1 MGRTLRI
8 LILAAIAAST
18 AACGGSSSSSNSA
31 SLQSGDV
38 AVVGDIHITKQDL
51 DHQIKLEVR
60 AMQVGSQSCTGGS
73 QGQENCKNKSTKIPK
88 VGTSQYTTTIVQPVV
103 AYLVTQAQ
111 VQNIAKALH
120 VGVTAAQLKTQVN
133 QAISQYYGGNN
144 AKYQADLKKY
154 DLTEADIEQQFKLTL
169 LEQNIESKLKAQVKV
184 TPKDMRDY
192 YNSHQSLYET
202 TASTRKVDYVL
213 VPSKAL
219 ADKALAALQ
228 GGKSFSDVA
237 KGAID
242 DSSLHEPFVATE
254 GQIDAAFQ
262 KPAFSLKTNQLSG
275 LVPVD
280 KAYAKTSLKGKCKP
294 TCYFIIRP
302 TADVVKGGAKKSF
315 ASVKAQIQSTLL
327 SSRQS
332 AHLQAVVTRLENAQK
347 KITHYAAGLQA
358 AQDADDAVDRRARH
372 RRVHHSGHL
381 RPWRRSSRSGRV
393 TPT

>member
-8 LILAAIAAST
+8 LILAALAVST
-18 AACGGSSSSSNSA
+18 AACGGSSASSNVA

-38 AVVGDIHITKQDL
+38 AVVGDTHITRKDL

-60 AMQVGSQSCTGGS
+60 AMQVGS
-73 QGQENCKNKSTKIPK
+73 KKPIPK
-88 VGTSQYTTTIVQPVV
+88 VGTSAYTTTIVQPVV

-120 VGVTAAQLKTQVN
+120 VSVTKKQLQTQVK
-133 QAISQYYGGNN
+133 QAIAQYYGGNQ

-154 DLTEADIEQQFKLTL
+154 DLTEADVERQFRLTL
-169 LEQNIESKLKAQVKV
+169 LEQNIETKLKSQVKV
-184 TPKDMRDY
+184 TPKELHDY
-192 YNSHQSLYET
+192 YDSHQSLYQT
-202 TASTRKVDYVL
+202 TASTRTVDYVL

-219 ADKALAALQ
+219 ADKAHAALAA
-228 GGKSFSDVA
+228 GKSFKDVA

-242 DSSLHEPFVATE
+242 DSSLHEPFVATV

-280 KAYAKTSLKGKCKP
+280 KKYADTSLKGKCKP

-302 TADVVKGGAKKSF
+302 TADVIKGGAKKSF
-315 ASVKAQIQSTLL
+315 ASVEAQIQSTLL

-332 AHLQAVVTRLENAQK
+332 AHLQTVVTKLENAQK
-347 KITHYAAGLQA
+347 KITRYAPGYK
-358 AQDADDAVDRRARH
+358 
-372 RRVHHSGHL
+372 
-381 RPWRRSSRSGRV
+381 PPK
-393 TPT
+393 TPSTPSTGVQTVPTT

>member
-18 AACGGSSSSSNSA
+18 AACGGTSSSGSNS
-31 SLQSGDV
+31 LQQGDI
-38 AVVGDIHITKQDL
+38 AVVGDVHITRQNL

-60 AMQVGSQSCTGGS
+60 AMQVGSGTSKG
-73 QGQENCKNKSTKIPK
+73 TKVPK
-88 VGTSQYTTTIVQPVV
+88 VGTTAYTTTIVQPVV

-111 VQNIAKALH
+111 VENIAKALH
-120 VGVTAAQLKTQVN
+120 VTVTPKQLKAQVT
-133 QAISQYYGGNN
+133 QAIAQYYGGSQ

-154 DLTEADIEQQFKLTL
+154 DLTEADVEQQFKLTL
-169 LEQNIESKLKAQVKV
+169 LEQNIETKLKGQVKV
-184 TPKDMRDY
+184 TTKDLHDY
-192 YNSHQSLYET
+192 YNSHKSLYAT

-219 ADKALAALQ
+219 ADKALAALKS
-228 GGKSFSDVA
+228 GKGFTDVS

-262 KPAFSLKTNQLSG
+262 KSAFSLKTNQLSG

-280 KAYAKTSLKGKCKP
+280 RAYANTSLKGKCKP

-302 TADVVKGGAKKSF
+302 TAAVIKGGAKKSF
-315 ASVKAQIQSTLL
+315 GQVEAQIQTTLL
-327 SSRQS
+327 ASRQS
-332 AHLQAVVTRLENAQK
+332 AHLQAVITRLESAQK
-347 KITHYAAGLQA
+347 KITHYAPGYK
-358 AQDADDAVDRRARH
+358 
-372 RRVHHSGHL
+372 
-381 RPWRRSSRSGRV
+381 PPK
-393 TPT
+393 TPSTGVATSPTT

>member
-18 AACGGSSSSSNSA
+18 AACGGSSSSSSGSD
-31 SLQSGDV
+31 SLQKGDI
-38 AVVGDIHITKQDL
+38 AVVGNVHITRQDL

-60 AMQVGSQSCTGGS
+60 AMQVGSESCTGGS
-73 QGQENCKNKSTKIPK
+73 TGQENCTNKGTKVPK
-88 VGTSQYTTTIVQPVV
+88 VGTTAYTTTIVQPVV

-111 VQNIAKALH
+111 VENIAKALH
-120 VGVTAAQLKTQVN
+120 VGVTPKQLKAQVT
-133 QAISQYYGGNN
+133 QAIAQYYGGNQ

-154 DLTEADIEQQFKLTL
+154 DLTEADVEQQFKLTL
-169 LEQNIESKLKAQVKV
+169 LEQNIETKLKGQVKV
-184 TPKDMRDY
+184 TTKDLHDY
-192 YNSHQSLYET
+192 YNSHKSLYET

-228 GGKSFSDVA
+228 SGKGFKDVA

-280 KAYAKTSLKGKCKP
+280 KAYANSSLKGKCKP

-302 TADVVKGGAKKSF
+302 LAAAIKGGAKKSF
-315 ASVKAQIQSTLL
+315 GEVEAQIQTTLL
-327 SSRQS
+327 ASRQS
-332 AHLQAVVTRLENAQK
+332 AHLQAVVTKLENAQK
-347 KITHYAAGLQA
+347 KITHYAPGYK
-358 AQDADDAVDRRARH
+358 
-372 RRVHHSGHL
+372 
-381 RPWRRSSRSGRV
+381 PPK
-393 TPT
+393 TPKTPSNGVATNPAT

>member
-1 MGRTLRI
+1 MGRTPLI
-8 LILAAIAAST
+8 LILAALAVST
-18 AACGGSSSSSNSA
+18 AACGGSSASSNVA

-38 AVVGDIHITKQDL
+38 AVVGNTHITRQDL

-60 AMQVGSQSCTGGS
+60 AMQVGS
-73 QGQENCKNKSTKIPK
+73 KKPIPK
-88 VGTSQYTTTIVQPVV
+88 VGTSAYTTTIVQPVV

-120 VGVTAAQLKTQVN
+120 VSVTRKQLQTQVK
-133 QAISQYYGGNN
+133 QAITQYYGGNQ

-154 DLTEADIEQQFKLTL
+154 DLTEADVERQFSLTL
-169 LEQNIESKLKAQVKV
+169 LEQNIETKLKSQVKV
-184 TPKDMRDY
+184 TSKELHDY
-192 YNSHQSLYET
+192 YQSHQSLYAP
-202 TASTRKVDYVL
+202 ASKRTVDYVL

-219 ADKALAALQ
+219 AEKAHSALA
-228 GGKSFSDVA
+228 GGKGFKDVA

-262 KPAFSLKTNQLSG
+262 QAAFSLKTNQLSG

-280 KAYAKTSLKGKCKP
+280 KAYASTSLQGKCKP

-302 TADVVKGGAKKSF
+302 TAAVTKGVKKSF
-315 ASVKAQIQSTLL
+315 ASVEAQIRSTLL

-332 AHLQAVVTRLENAQK
+332 AHLQTVVTKLENAQK
-347 KITHYAAGLQA
+347 KITRYAAGYK
-358 AQDADDAVDRRARH
+358 
-372 RRVHHSGHL
+372 
-381 RPWRRSSRSGRV
+381 PPK
-393 TPT
+393 TPSTPSTGVQTAPTT

>member
-18 AACGGSSSSSNSA
+18 AACGGSSSSSSA
-31 SLQSGDV
+31 SLQKGDV
-38 AVVGDIHITKQDL
+38 AVVGDVHITQSDL

-73 QGQENCKNKSTKIPK
+73 SGQEKCTNKGTKIPK
-88 VGTSQYTTTIVQPVV
+88 VGTSAYTTTIVQPVV

-120 VGVTAAQLKTQVN
+120 VDVSAKQLKDKVTQAVT
-133 QAISQYYGGNN
+133 QYYGGNQ

-154 DLTEADIEQQFKLTL
+154 ALTEADVEQQFKLTL
-169 LEQNIESKLKAQVKV
+169 LEQNIQTKLKGQVKV
-184 TPKDMRDY
+184 TTKDLHDY
-192 YNSHQSLYET
+192 YRSHQSLYET
-202 TASTRKVDYVL
+202 SAATRKVDYVL

-219 ADKALAALQ
+219 ADKALAALKS
-228 GGKSFSDVA
+228 GKGFKDVS

-254 GQIDAAFQ
+254 GQIDVAFQ
-262 KPAFSLKTNQLSG
+262 KPAFSLKTNELSG

-280 KAYAKTSLKGKCKP
+280 KQYAGTSLKGKCKP

-302 TADVVKGGAKKSF
+302 TADVTKGGAKKSF
-315 ASVKAQIQSTLL
+315 GEVEAQIQTTLL
-327 SSRQS
+327 ASRQT
-332 AHLQAVVTRLENAQK
+332 AHLQAVITKLENAQK
-347 KITHYAAGLQA
+347 KITHYAPGYKPPKTPS
-358 AQDADDAVDRRARH
+358 VPSP
-372 RRVHHSGHL
+372 SGTT
-381 RPWRRSSRSGRV
+381 V
-393 TPT
+393 PTT

>member
-18 AACGGSSSSSNSA
+18 AACGGSSSSSGSD
-31 SLQSGDV
+31 SLQKGDI
-38 AVVGDIHITKQDL
+38 AVVGNVHITRQDL

-60 AMQVGSQSCTGGS
+60 AMQVGSGTSKG
-73 QGQENCKNKSTKIPK
+73 TKVPK
-88 VGTSQYTTTIVQPVV
+88 VGTTAYTTTIVQPVV

-111 VQNIAKALH
+111 VENIAKALH
-120 VGVTAAQLKTQVN
+120 VTVTPKQLKAQVT
-133 QAISQYYGGNN
+133 QAIAQYYGGNQ

-154 DLTEADIEQQFKLTL
+154 DLTEADVEQQFKLTL
-169 LEQNIESKLKAQVKV
+169 LEQNIETKLKGQVKV
-184 TPKDMRDY
+184 TTKDLHDY
-192 YNSHQSLYET
+192 YNSHKSLYET

-228 GGKSFSDVA
+228 SGKGFKDVA

-280 KAYAKTSLKGKCKP
+280 KAYANSSLKGKCKP

-302 TADVVKGGAKKSF
+302 IAAVIKGGAKKSF
-315 ASVKAQIQSTLL
+315 GEVEAQIQTTLL
-327 SSRQS
+327 ASRQS
-332 AHLQAVVTRLENAQK
+332 AHLQAVVTKLENAQK
-347 KITHYAAGLQA
+347 KITHYAPGYK
-358 AQDADDAVDRRARH
+358 
-372 RRVHHSGHL
+372 
-381 RPWRRSSRSGRV
+381 PPK
-393 TPT
+393 TPSAPSTGVATAPTT

>member
-18 AACGGSSSSSNSA
+18 AACGGSSSSSSGSD
-31 SLQSGDV
+31 SLQKGDI
-38 AVVGDIHITKQDL
+38 AVVGNVHITRQDL

-60 AMQVGSQSCTGGS
+60 AMQVGSGTSKG
-73 QGQENCKNKSTKIPK
+73 TKVPK
-88 VGTSQYTTTIVQPVV
+88 VGTTAYTTTIVQPVV

-111 VQNIAKALH
+111 VENIAKALH
-120 VGVTAAQLKTQVN
+120 VTVTPKQLKAQVT
-133 QAISQYYGGNN
+133 QAIAQYYGGNQ

-154 DLTEADIEQQFKLTL
+154 DLTEADVEQQFKLTL
-169 LEQNIESKLKAQVKV
+169 LEQNIETKLKGQVKV
-184 TPKDMRDY
+184 TTKDLHDY
-192 YNSHQSLYET
+192 YNSHKSLYET
-202 TASTRKVDYVL
+202 AASTRKVDYVL

-228 GGKSFSDVA
+228 SGKGFKDVA

-280 KAYAKTSLKGKCKP
+280 KAYANSSLKGKCKP

-302 TADVVKGGAKKSF
+302 LAPVIKGGAKKSF
-315 ASVKAQIQSTLL
+315 GEVEAQIQTTLL
-327 SSRQS
+327 ASRQS
-332 AHLQAVVTRLENAQK
+332 AHLQAVVTKLENAQK
-347 KITHYAAGLQA
+347 KITHYAPGYK
-358 AQDADDAVDRRARH
+358 
-372 RRVHHSGHL
+372 
-381 RPWRRSSRSGRV
+381 PPK
-393 TPT
+393 TPSAPSTGVATAPTT